1 MIVDVRTPNN
11 QRKIPQRKRKI
22 VIWKGNI
29 SYLSVWFIKGFVQV
43 EYFVN
48 LVIDIRLEQKQAGI
62 PTIPQAGGVYLLYY
76 SEAENWPI
84 AATEIPRIT
93 VK

>member
-1 MIVDVRTPNN
+1 M
-11 QRKIPQRKRKI
+11 
-22 VIWKGNI
+22 
-29 SYLSVWFIKGFVQV
+29 

-48 LVIDIRLEQKQAGI
+48 LLIDIRLEQKQAGS

-93 VK
+93 VKSLQVTEFSINIFTKSLKRNPAEMSKALFSRT